1 MHRRLSTADTVM
13 IKFVKTYKE
22 NLILLLA
29 HFATD
34 INQGS
39 VSAALTVMLNS
50 GVLHSKQEMS
60 YLVLASTLVSSL
72 IQPIVGYISDRK
84 PRPYLMSLGIIISAL
99 GLMFIGFIT
108 DFSLLFLLLTTS
120 GIGVAIFHPQAG
132 KIANSVSTTNKGK
145 GMSIFSVG
153 GNLGF
158 TAGPCLISGATLIWG
173 LPGIVV
179 IGIPAFI
186 MSTWLILRNRKYVEY
201 TRTEEKR
208 QQLNASVEQ
217 EDYRGFAM
225 LTAMIF
231 FRSMVL
237 FGLTTFIPVYFI
249 ETFGLNSQQANLNL
263 SLIAVCSAF
272 ASLAGGILADRIG
285 FKKVLFYSAATS
297 VPFLLMFNQASSSIA
312 ASLLLIPVAFCIYGT
327 LSVSMVLGQKFLCR
341 HVGFASGITIGLG
354 ISFGGLTSPI
364 LGYIADH
371 YGTQYTMY
379 AITGVAVVAAVL
391 AFLVPDIDLIR
402 AKLRKEQE
410 ALSTSA
416 ENR

>member
-1 MHRRLSTADTVM
+1 MPKF
-13 IKFVKTYKE
+13 IKEYKE

-29 HFATD
+29 HFSAD
-34 INQGS
+34 LCQGS
-39 VSAALTVMLNS
+39 VSAALTVMLEQ
-50 GVLHSKQEMS
+50 GVLHNKQEMS

-72 IQPIVGYISDRK
+72 IQPLVGYLSDRK
-84 PRPYLMSLGIIISAL
+84 PRPYLMSLGIIVATL
-99 GLMFIGFIT
+99 GLMFIGLIT
-108 DFSLLFLLLTTS
+108 DFSLLFILLTTS

-132 KIANSVSTTNKGK
+132 KIANSVSTTHKGR

-158 TAGPCLISGATLIWG
+158 TAGPCLISGATLLWG
-173 LPGIVV
+173 LPGIMV
-179 IGIPAFI
+179 IAVPAFI
-186 MSTWLILRNRKYVEY
+186 MSSWLLYRNSKYVEY
-201 TRTEEKR
+201 TRKEEKR
-208 QQLNASVEQ
+208 QILNASVEK
-217 EDYRGFAM
+217 EDYKGFAI
-225 LTAMIF
+225 LTVMIF

-237 FGLTTFIPVYFI
+237 FGLTTFIPTYFMDM
-249 ETFGLNSQQANLNL
+249 FHMNSQSANLNL
-263 SLIAVCSAF
+263 SLIAVCSAL
-272 ASLAGGILADRIG
+272 ASLTGGFLADRIG
-285 FKKVLFYSAATS
+285 FKKVLFYSAAAA
-297 VPFLLMFNQASSSIA
+297 VPFLVLFTRASSGLV

>member
-158 TAGPCLISGATLIWG
+158 TAGPCLISGATLLWG

-364 LGYIADH
+364 LGYIADT
-371 YGTQYTMY
+371 YGIAYTMY
-379 AITGVAVVAAVL
+379 TITAVAFVAALL
-391 AFLVPDIDLIR
+391 AFLVPDIDKIR
-402 AKLRKEQE
+402 ADRKARLEKTE
-410 ALSTSA
+410 APA
-416 ENR
+416 ER

>member
-1 MHRRLSTADTVM
+1 
-13 IKFVKTYKE
+13 
-22 NLILLLA
+22 
-29 HFATD
+29 
-34 INQGS
+34 
-39 VSAALTVMLNS
+39 MLEQ
-50 GVLHSKQEMS
+50 GVLHNKQEMS

-72 IQPIVGYISDRK
+72 IQPLVGYLSDRK
-84 PRPYLMSLGIIISAL
+84 PRPYLMSLGIIVAAL
-99 GLMFIGFIT
+99 GLMFIGLIT
-108 DFSLLFLLLTTS
+108 DFSLLFILLTTS

-132 KIANSVSTTNKGK
+132 KIANSVSTTHKGR

-158 TAGPCLISGATLIWG
+158 TAGPCLISGATLLWG
-173 LPGIVV
+173 LPGIMV
-179 IGIPAFI
+179 IAVPAFI
-186 MSTWLILRNRKYVEY
+186 MSSWLLYRNSKYVEY
-201 TRTEEKR
+201 TRKEEKR
-208 QQLNASVEQ
+208 QILNASVEK
-217 EDYRGFAM
+217 EDYKGFAI
-225 LTAMIF
+225 LTVMIF

-237 FGLTTFIPVYFI
+237 FGLTTFIPTYFMDM
-249 ETFGLNSQQANLNL
+249 FHMNSQSANLNL
-263 SLIAVCSAF
+263 SLIAVCSAL
-272 ASLAGGILADRIG
+272 ASLTGGFLADRIG
-285 FKKVLFYSAATS
+285 FKKVLFYSAAAA
-297 VPFLLMFNQASSSIA
+297 VPFLVLFTRASSGLV

-410 ALSTSA
+410 ALNTVG

>member
-1 MHRRLSTADTVM
+1 MSG
-13 IKFVKTYKE
+13 
-22 NLILLLA
+22 
-29 HFATD
+29 
-34 INQGS
+34 QGR
-39 VSAALTVMLNS
+39 
-50 GVLHSKQEMS
+50 S
-60 YLVLASTLVSSL
+60 YGQFCSC
-72 IQPIVGYISDRK
+72 
-84 PRPYLMSLGIIISAL
+84 
-99 GLMFIGFIT
+99 FIT

-158 TAGPCLISGATLIWG
+158 TAGPCLISGATLLWG

-285 FKKVLFYSAATS
+285 FKKVLFYSAASS

-364 LGYIADH
+364 LGYIADT
-371 YGTQYTMY
+371 YGIAYTMY
-379 AITGVAVVAAVL
+379 TITAVAFVAALL
-391 AFLVPDIDLIR
+391 AFLVPDIDKIR
-402 AKLRKEQE
+402 ADRKARLEKTE
-410 ALSTSA
+410 APA
-416 ENR
+416 ER

>member
-1 MHRRLSTADTVM
+1 M

-158 TAGPCLISGATLIWG
+158 TAGPCLISGATLLWG

-217 EDYRGFAM
+217 EDYKGFAM

-285 FKKVLFYSAATS
+285 FKKVLFYSAASS
-297 VPFLLMFNQASSSIA
+297 VPFLLMFNQASSCIA

-364 LGYIADH
+364 LGYIADT
-371 YGTQYTMY
+371 YGIAYTMY
-379 AITGVAVVAAVL
+379 TITAVAFVAALL
-391 AFLVPDIDLIR
+391 AFLVPDIDKIR
-402 AKLRKEQE
+402 ADRKARLEKTE
-410 ALSTSA
+410 APA
-416 ENR
+416 ER